1 MGRMACGLMGGAMY
15 NGGGAPWAVV
25 MATLKK
31 KRTKKATQRRD
42 RRTCGK

>member
-1 MGRMACGLMGGAMY
+1 MGGCIMGRMACGLMGGAMY

-31 KRTKKATQRRD
+31 KRTKKSNAEE
-42 RRTCGK
+42 G